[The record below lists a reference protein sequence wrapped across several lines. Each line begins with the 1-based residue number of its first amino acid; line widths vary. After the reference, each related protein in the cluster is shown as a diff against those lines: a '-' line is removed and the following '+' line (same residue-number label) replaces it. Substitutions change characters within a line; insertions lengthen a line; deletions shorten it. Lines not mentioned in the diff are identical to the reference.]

1 MDSLHS
7 ECQALRS
14 DNQDLRGTVNY
25 LAETC
30 DYMENQSRRNN
41 LVFTGFASV
50 TEGFESWEDCE
61 SKVKACVK
69 EGMDIAVLE
78 MERTHRVGKAI
89 GVRFFLQTEDDGTDK
104 RAQTEDRQRL
114 RQHLRQRRLFGDSSE
129 EMSSIADST
138 ERTEAEGP
146 RR

>member
-1 MDSLHS
+1 M
-7 ECQALRS
+7 
-14 DNQDLRGTVNY
+14 
-25 LAETC
+25 
-30 DYMENQSRRNN
+30 
-41 LVFTGFASV
+41 
-50 TEGFESWEDCE
+50 
-61 SKVKACVK
+61 K